1 MKSNNDILIIGGGV
15 IGCAIAWRLAQQG
28 AKVTVV
34 EKNEPG
40 LEASWAAAGMLAPQS
55 EAAHGLRGAMD
66 ELCYAS
72 HALYPDFVKELEEA
86 SGVKIGYRTTGSIY
100 TAADFK
106 EAQALAGLLERQLA
120 AGKRAEEVS
129 HQQLYEMELAL
140 ARNIEAAIFLPD
152 DHHVDNRLLMKA
164 LVAAGSALGVTFLN
178 HTHALGLVLK
188 GDRAAGVRTPAG
200 VLECQIIV
208 NAAGCWSGLI
218 ETENRVPL
226 PLRPVR
232 GQMVCL
238 EIKPQ
243 PLHHLIHSTGCYLV
257 PWPDGRILV
266 GSTLENVGFDKRVT
280 AEGVQ
285 QLLAAAINV
294 APALAS
300 ATVGDVWAGL
310 RPDTP
315 DNLPILGATAIA
327 NFIAATGHFRNGILL
342 APITAQLISELI
354 LTGASSTPLD
364 AFRPQRF
371 QSQ

>member
-1 MKSNNDILIIGGGV
+1 MKSDSDILIIGGGV
-15 IGCAIAWRLAQQG
+15 IGCSIAWRLAQQG
-28 AKVTVV
+28 AKVTVI
-34 EKNEPG
+34 ERNEPG
-40 LEASWAAAGMLAPQS
+40 REASWAAAGMLAPQS
-55 EAAHGLRGAMD
+55 EAAHGLQGAMD

-72 HALYPDFVKELEEA
+72 RVLYPDFVKELEEA
-86 SGVKIGYRTTGSIY
+86 SGVKIGYRTAGSIY

-129 HQQLYEMELAL
+129 RKQLYEMEPAL
-140 ARNIEAAIFLPD
+140 AKNIAAAIFLPD
-152 DHHVDNRLLMKA
+152 DHHIDNRLLMKA
-164 LVAAGSALGVTFLN
+164 LVAAAGALGVTFLN
-178 HTHALGLVLK
+178 HTAVLGLVLK
-188 GDRAAGVRTPAG
+188 GDRAAGVRTTAG
-200 VLECQIIV
+200 VVEGEMVV

-218 ETENRVPL
+218 ETENRVSL

-232 GQMVCL
+232 GQIVCL
-238 EIKPQ
+238 EIQPQ
-243 PLHHLIHSTGCYLV
+243 PLHHLIHSTGCYLA

-266 GSTLENVGFDKRVT
+266 GATLENAGFEKRVT

-294 APALAS
+294 APALAF
-300 ATVGDVWAGL
+300 ATVADVWAGL

-315 DNLPILGATAIA
+315 DNLPILGATLIA

-342 APITAQLISELI
+342 APITAQLISEFI
-354 LTGASSTPLD
+354 LTDRSSMPLD